1 MKMMQVVV
9 LGALAIA
16 ATGGAADAQYGGGGL
31 VPPRWTYSGSAVCP
45 ENYDYYGG
53 WCRPRMY
60 QEYGGGY
67 DRPYRQRRYYEGG
80 SDTVPAR
87 WNRYGQAVCPNNFDY
102 AAHIGRCVSR
112 Y

>member
-9 LGALAIA
+9 LGALAVA
-16 ATGGAADAQYGGGGL
+16 ATGGTAQAQYGGGL

-53 WCRPRMY
+53 WCRPRVY
-60 QEYGGGY
+60 QGYGGGP

-102 AAHIGRCVSR
+102 VAHIGRCVSR